1 MASVHRIRPA
11 RARASTLAYAL
22 ATLTGLAACSGGGGG
37 SGAAAPIAGGGA
49 TPAPAPAPAP
59 VPVSASSYAAC
70 AAAYK
75 PPVPQSAG
83 GLPFCAALST
93 VPDANGAGSENGQA
107 CRVRRAVDIVAGMG
121 QGWNLG
127 NSLDANGNT
136 AAPLLDETYWG
147 NPKTTQALVD
157 AVRKAGFTTLRMP
170 VSWDDHMSGAAR
182 TIDPAWMDRVEQV
195 ADYALADGMT
205 VILNIHHNGGWEA
218 PTLANEAN
226 AKDTL
231 TKLWT
236 QIATR
241 FAKYDHRLVFEA
253 MNEPRVS
260 VNGVDDWVGKAEYY
274 DVINRLDAAALAA
287 IRATG
292 GNNARRLV
300 MLPSYAAAPGEQQ
313 LAPLVLPADPMIA
326 LSSHAY
332 QPYDFAQNQQGTA
345 VFTDTQTLDALFAR
359 LNTRF
364 VAKGIPV
371 VLGEWASTD
380 KNNPLERVKH
390 AAYFVKGAHA
400 LGIPTVW
407 WDNGSKTLAP
417 GGTDVMALLDRS
429 TLSWVHQDIVD
440 AVFCS
445 AQ

>member
-1 MASVHRIRPA
+1 MPRIHRSLPS
-11 RARASTLAYAL
+11 RACAL
-22 ATLTGLAACSGGGGG
+22 AALAALSACSGGGGG
-37 SGAAAPIAGGGA
+37 SSTPAPITGTTPAPV
-49 TPAPAPAPAP
+49 PAPAPLPAAPAP
-59 VPVSASSYAAC
+59 TTAGTYAAC

-75 PPVPQSAG
+75 PPVAQSPG
-83 GLPFCAALST
+83 GLPFCASLATTPGAS
-93 VPDANGAGSENGQA
+93 GAGIENAQA
-107 CRVRRAVDIVAGMG
+107 CQVRRAVDIVAAMG

-127 NSLDANGNT
+127 NSLDANGNG
-136 AAPLLDETYWG
+136 AAPLSDETYWG
-147 NPKTTQALVD
+147 NPATTQATVD
-157 AVRKAGFTTLRMP
+157 AVRQAGFTTLRVP
-170 VSWDDHMSGAAR
+170 VSWDDHMSGAAHA
-182 TIDPAWMDRVEQV
+182 IDPAWMDRVEQV
-195 ADYALADGMT
+195 ANYALADGMT
-205 VILNIHHNGGWEA
+205 VILNIHHNQGWEA

-231 TKLWT
+231 AKLWT

-241 FAKYDHRLVFEA
+241 FAKYDHHLVFEA
-253 MNEPRVS
+253 MNEPRVT
-260 VNGVDDWVGKAEYY
+260 VNGVDDWIGKAEYY
-274 DVINRLDAAALAA
+274 DVINRLNAAALAA

-332 QPYDFAQNQQGTA
+332 QPYDFALNQQGMA
-345 VFTDTQTLDALFAR
+345 VFSDTQTLDALFAR

-364 VAKGIPV
+364 VAKGVPV

-380 KNNPLERVKH
+380 KNNAAERVKH

-400 LGIPTVW
+400 IGIPTVW
-407 WDNGSKTLAP
+407 WDNGNKALTP
-417 GGTDVMALLDRS
+417 GGSDVMALLDRG
-429 TLSWVHQDIVD
+429 TLGWVHQDIVD
-440 AVFCS
+440 AIFCS

>member
-1 MASVHRIRPA
+1 MRVRTHARIA
-11 RARASTLAYAL
+11 AL
-22 ATLTGLAACSGGGGG
+22 ATLAALSACSGGGG
-37 SGAAAPIAGGGA
+37 SGTAAPVASA
-49 TPAPAPAPAP
+49 PPAASPAPAPAPAP
-59 VPVSASSYAAC
+59 APISAASYAAC

-75 PPVPQSAG
+75 PPVPASAN
-83 GLPFCAALST
+83 GLPFCASLASA
-93 VPDANGAGSENGQA
+93 PDASGAATENGQA
-107 CRVRRAVDIVAGMG
+107 CQARRAVDIVAAMG

-136 AAPLLDETYWG
+136 AAPLSDETYWG
-147 NPKTTQALVD
+147 NPKTTQAMID
-157 AVRKAGFTTLRMP
+157 AVHKAGFTTLRMP
-170 VSWDDHMSGAAR
+170 VSWDDHMSGAAH
-182 TIDPAWMDRVEQV
+182 TIDPAWMDRVDQV
-195 ADYALADGMT
+195 ANYALADGMT
-205 VILNIHHNGGWEA
+205 VILNIHHNNGWEA
-218 PTLANEAN
+218 PTPANEAN
-226 AKDTL
+226 ARDTL
-231 TKLWT
+231 AKLWT

-241 FAKYDHRLVFEA
+241 FANYDHHLVFEA
-253 MNEPRVS
+253 MNEPRVA

-274 DVINRLDAAALAA
+274 DVLNRLNATALAA

-300 MLPSYAAAPGEQQ
+300 MLPSYAAAPGDQQ

-332 QPYDFAQNQQGTA
+332 QPYDFAQNQQGSA

-359 LNTRF
+359 LNTGF

-380 KNNPLERVKH
+380 KNNALDRVKH

-400 LGIPTVW
+400 AGIPTVW
-407 WDNGSKTLAP
+407 WDNGNKTLAP
-417 GGTDVMALLDRS
+417 GGSDVMALLDRA
-429 TLSWVHQDIVD
+429 TLAWVHQDIVD